1 MAKTLPAQPHIDWL
15 KKAAKQQLDELR
27 ARDPAA
33 KLHQAQLA
41 VARDYG
47 FASWRALKAHVDA
60 RSLDGQII
68 AAAKEGRADELD
80 ALLAQHPAKI
90 AITGSQWNRP
100 LLHIAAGEGRV
111 DCIDVLLRRGFDIA
125 TRDRLDNATAL
136 HWAAQYG
143 TVDVVKRLVEA
154 GADIDGEGDA
164 HEIGVIGWATC
175 FRNVRQ
181 EAADYLLKQ
190 GAKPTIFSAVALN
203 RADLVRALVQQDPR
217 LVRTRKMSRFEHY
230 RTPLHFAVLKN
241 RPEMV
246 KLLLE
251 LGADASEKDGRGYT
265 PLSLVTPKSNQ
276 TIAAM
281 LIAAGA
287 SPSERRT
294 NRFELVVPI
303 LSVTD
308 MRASLDYY
316 VEKLGFEKKWEWGE
330 PADFACVARDE
341 VELFLSLGAQR
352 VATGSWISIFV
363 QDVDAL
369 YDDYKKRGAI
379 IRKPPTEYPWGMRE
393 MNVEDLDGHHF
404 RLGTDGGTENRTYN
418 YEKEDETV

>member
-1 MAKTLPAQPHIDWL
+1 MPKALPAQPHIDWL

-27 ARDPAA
+27 ARDPSA

-80 ALLAQHPAKI
+80 ALLARHPDKL

-136 HWAAQYG
+136 HWAAQFG
-143 TVDVVKRLVEA
+143 TVDVVKRLVDA

-175 FRNVRQ
+175 FRDVRR

-190 GAKPTIFSAVALN
+190 GAKPTIFAAVALN
-203 RADLVRALVQQDPR
+203 RAELVRKLVAGDPTM
-217 LVRTRKMSRFEHY
+217 LRTRKMSRFEHH

-241 RPEMV
+241 RPAMV
-246 KLLLE
+246 ELLLE
-251 LGADASEKDGRGYT
+251 LGADPVAKDSRGYSALGLASVKT
-265 PLSLVTPKSNQ
+265 NPA
-276 TIAAM
+276 IAAM

-287 SPSERRT
+287 NPNERGA
-294 NRFELVVPI
+294 NHFEHIVPI
-303 LSVTD
+303 LNVKNVP
-308 MRASLDYY
+308 ASMDYY
-316 VEKLGFEKKWEWGE
+316 VDKLGFDRKWDWGE
-330 PADFACVARDE
+330 PPSFGCVGRDE
-341 VELFLSLGAQR
+341 IELFLCQDGQGAPG
-352 VATGSWISIFV
+352 TWISIFV
-363 QDVDAL
+363 KEVDAL
-369 YDDYKKRGAI
+369 YEDYKNRGAI
-379 IRKPPTEYPWGMRE
+379 IREPPTDYPWGVRE
-393 MNVEDLDGHHF
+393 MNIEDLDGH
-404 RLGTDGGTENRTYN
+404 RLRIGGDGGGENRTY
-418 YEKEDETV
+418 EDETENEAA

>member
-1 MAKTLPAQPHIDWL
+1 MPKALPAQPHIDWL
-15 KKAAKQQLDELR
+15 KKTAKQQLDELR
-27 ARDPAA
+27 TRDPAA

-47 FASWRALKAHVDA
+47 FPSWRALKAHVDA
-60 RSLDGQII
+60 QSIDGRII
-68 AAAKEGRADELD
+68 AAAKDGRADELD
-80 ALLAQHPAKI
+80 ALLARHPDKL

-100 LLHIAAGEGRV
+100 LLHIAAGEGHLACV
-111 DCIDVLLRRGFDIA
+111 NVLLRRGFDIA

-143 TVDVVKRLVEA
+143 TVEVVQRLVEA

-175 FRNVRQ
+175 FRSVRR
-181 EAADYLLKQ
+181 EAAGYLLSR

-203 RADLVRALVQQDPR
+203 RADLVRALVQQDGKLLR
-217 LVRTRKMSRFEHY
+217 AAKMSRFEHY

-251 LGADASEKDGRGYT
+251 LGAEATGKDGRGYT

-276 TIAAM
+276 TIAAV

-287 SPSERRT
+287 SPNERHT
-294 NRFELVVPI
+294 NRFELAVPI

-316 VEKLGFEKKWEWGE
+316 VDKLGFKKKWEWGD
-330 PADFACVARDE
+330 PPDFACVARDE
-341 VELFLSLGAQR
+341 VELFLSLGTQR
-352 VATGSWISIFV
+352 VAAGSWISIFV

-369 YDDYKKRGAI
+369 YEDYKQRGAI
-379 IRKPPTEYPWGMRE
+379 IRQPPTEYPWGMRE
-393 MNVEDLDGHHF
+393 MNVEDLDGHRF

-418 YEKEDETV
+418 YEKENEAV

>member
-1 MAKTLPAQPHIDWL
+1 MPKALPAQPHIDWL
-15 KKAAKQQLDELR
+15 KKTAKQQLDELR
-27 ARDPAA
+27 TRDPAA

-47 FASWRALKAHVDA
+47 FPSWRALKAHVDA
-60 RSLDGQII
+60 QSIDGRII
-68 AAAKEGRADELD
+68 AAAKDGRADELD
-80 ALLAQHPAKI
+80 ALLARHPDKLV
-90 AITGSQWNRP
+90 ITGSQWNRP
-100 LLHIAAGEGRV
+100 LLHIAAGEGHLACV
-111 DCIDVLLRRGFDIA
+111 NVLLRRGFDIA

-143 TVDVVKRLVEA
+143 TVDVVTRLVEA

-175 FRNVRQ
+175 FRNVRR
-181 EAADYLLKQ
+181 EAADYLLSR

-203 RADLVRALVQQDPR
+203 RADLVRALVQQDGKLLR
-217 LVRTRKMSRFEHY
+217 AAKMSRFEHY

-251 LGADASEKDGRGYT
+251 LGAEATGKDGRGYT

-287 SPSERRT
+287 SPNERHT
-294 NRFELVVPI
+294 NRFELAVPI

-316 VEKLGFEKKWEWGE
+316 VDKLGFKKKWEWGD
-330 PADFACVARDE
+330 PPDFACVARDE
-341 VELFLSLGAQR
+341 VELFLSLGTQR
-352 VATGSWISIFV
+352 VAAGSWISIFV

-369 YDDYKKRGAI
+369 YEDYKQRGAI
-379 IRKPPTEYPWGMRE
+379 IREPPTEYPWGMRE
-393 MNVEDLDGHHF
+393 MNVEDLDGHRF

-418 YEKEDETV
+418 YEKENEAV

>member
-15 KKAAKQQLDELR
+15 KKAAKDQLDELR

-47 FASWRALKAHVDA
+47 FPSWRALKAHVDA

-68 AAAKEGRADELD
+68 AAAKDGRADELD
-80 ALLAQHPAKI
+80 ALLARHPAKI

-181 EAADYLLKQ
+181 ETADYLLGH
-190 GAKPTIFSAVALN
+190 GARPTIFSAVALN
-203 RADLVRALVQQDPR
+203 RGDLVRALVQQDPR

-251 LGADASEKDGRGYT
+251 LGADAGEKDGRGYT

-276 TIAAM
+276 AIAAM

-294 NRFELVVPI
+294 NKFELVVPI

-404 RLGTDGGTENRTYN
+404 RLGTDGGTENRTYD
-418 YEKEDETV
+418 YEKEDEAV